1 MKQRLTITLSDNVLK
16 QVDQLID
23 RVHVRNRS
31 HAIEHL
37 ITKSL
42 SPKIDTAIFLAGGST
57 HQQTAP
63 LTEVSGKPSIV
74 HMIEQLRDKGVTR
87 ILISLGDKGE
97 ELQKVLDNGEKYGV
111 HIRYHEETKP
121 LGTGGA
127 LKVWQKVLGESTPFL
142 ALHGDVLSTVNLAD
156 MSEFHQKE
164 GALLT
169 VAVKPQLSKKE
180 YGQVYLQGNHVV
192 TFRQRGQED
201 GISITNS
208 GIYVV
213 DPSILEQIPAKRSF
227 QLEEELMP
235 RLAKQNDLRAYFFQG
250 LWFDL
255 TDPLQ
260 LADARKRWLQ

>member
-1 MKQRLTITLSDNVLK
+1 MKQRLTITLSDGVLK
-16 QVDQLID
+16 QVDALID

-37 ITKSL
+37 LTKSL
-42 SPKIDTAIFLAGGST
+42 SPKIDTAIFLCGGST

-63 LTEVSGKPSIV
+63 LTDIAGKPSIV
-74 HMIEQLRDKGVTR
+74 WMLEQLRDKGIVR
-87 ILISLGDKGE
+87 VYISLGHAGE
-97 ELQKVLDNGEKYGV
+97 KIQKLLGNGEKFGL
-111 HIRYHEETKP
+111 HIRYHEESKP

-127 LKVWQKVLGESTPFL
+127 LKVWEKQLIDAPFL
-142 ALHGDVLSTVNLAD
+142 ALHGDVLSTINLSD

-164 GALLT
+164 SALLT
-169 VAVKPQLSKKE
+169 VAVKPRLSKKE
-180 YGQVYLQGNHVV
+180 YGQVFLQGNHVV
-192 TFRQRGQED
+192 TFQKSGQES

-213 DPSILEQIPAKRSF
+213 EPSILESIPPKKCV
-227 QLEEELMP
+227 QLEDELMP
-235 RLAKQNDLRAYFFQG
+235 RLAKQNLLRAYFYQG